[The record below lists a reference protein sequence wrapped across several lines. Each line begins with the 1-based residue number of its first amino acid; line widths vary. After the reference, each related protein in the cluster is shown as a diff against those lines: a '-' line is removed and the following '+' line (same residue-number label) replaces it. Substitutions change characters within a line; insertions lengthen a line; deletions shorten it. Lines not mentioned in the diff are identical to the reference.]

1 MHNQGMTKRRSKSD
15 IRKELER
22 QVQDYVRDGGEIKRV
37 RPGESGVE
45 DGAAFQPPFSDG
57 RPAQTRTP
65 AMDVLAAID
74 ARRKQPKQKPKP
86 APRQQP
92 RKKVIYDDF
101 GEPLREVW
109 VDS

>member
-1 MHNQGMTKRRSKSD
+1 MSKRPSKAD

-45 DGAAFQPPFSDG
+45 DGAVFHPPFSDG
-57 RPAQTRTP
+57 RAAQPRTP
-65 AMDVLAAID
+65 ALDVLAAID
-74 ARRKQPKQKPKP
+74 ARRKQAKQKSKP
-86 APRQQP
+86 TARQKP
-92 RKKVIYDDF
+92 RKKIIYDDF
-101 GEPLREVW
+101 GEPVREVW